1 MFNPITY
8 PWETISV
15 NSKSEFDTSVNNI
28 PWYSQIV
35 VNKEN
40 ELTNA
45 TTGEKF
51 PSKIISKLY
60 HLFEMPGPSIKGD
73 MSYQITID
81 IDNTQQYNLQFYNT
95 SNIEDCAHQIEQ
107 FEYFFDRI
115 MNAMLFLF
123 RTCLKIDK
131 HIKSPIYWDE
141 ILNKI
146 HENKKDDLAKYGLVV
161 DLARLP
167 ELINPISRI
176 IKSPKRVLQRVHA
189 QERIQKVQEVDVK
202 CIIDLARRPGSI
214 LAEKAGAKQRIL
226 SIKREENINIIENR
240 VTKHCCTLA
249 AKASKRYLDEHK
261 DIKTSDS
268 DRKKAVQRL
277 FKECK
282 RLPEISSFS
291 GVMNL
296 HEPCRQPN
304 YTLMQNADY
313 YKVWKAYIQLV
324 KNEDLRSDL
333 WRWNRRMWVDYL
345 GFFLSDVLFAF
356 QKTMTD
362 KYLYEIGNKT
372 VFGKRKHDAGLWFL
386 SDTLPG
392 PYIVHTTS
400 NTPGTLYIIQGD
412 RNTLINLSELT
423 CELSALNADY
433 LLIYFYAG
441 KNIVLPVYGILP
453 PHQLSNKNREKYV
466 NDMMPSLIKNI
477 RIINS
482 KTTKW
487 DCKNGWI
494 LFGDWDKNKPLD
506 KIQNLG
512 EGIKCWASEVD
523 PDYKV
528 WGDQMENYFEP
539 LMKITET
546 Q

>member
-1 MFNPITY
+1 MFIPITY
-8 PWETISV
+8 PWEAISID
-15 NSKSEFDTSVNNI
+15 SKSEFDTRVNDI

-45 TTGEKF
+45 TTGENF
-51 PSKIISKLY
+51 PCKIISEVHHLY
-60 HLFEMPGPSIKGD
+60 ELPGPAIKGD
-73 MSYQITID
+73 MSRQITID
-81 IDNTQQYNLQFYNT
+81 VDNTQQYDLQYYHS
-95 SNIEDCAHQIEQ
+95 SNIEDYAQQIEQ

-123 RTCLKIDK
+123 RICLKIDK
-131 HIKSPIYWDE
+131 YKKSSIYWDE
-141 ILNKI
+141 ILDQI
-146 HENKKDDLAKYGLVV
+146 HENKKDDPAKYGLVV

-176 IKSPKRVLQRVHA
+176 TKRPKRELQRVHA
-189 QERIQKVQEVDVK
+189 QERIQKVQEVDIK
-202 CIIDLARRPGSI
+202 CIIDLARRPGSV

-226 SIKREENINIIENR
+226 AIKREENINILENK

-261 DIKTSDS
+261 NIKASDS
-268 DRKKAVQRL
+268 DRKKAVRKL
-277 FKECK
+277 FKESK

-291 GVMNL
+291 DVVNL

-324 KNEDLRSDL
+324 KNEDLRVEL
-333 WRWNRRMWVDYL
+333 WKWNRRMWVDYL
-345 GFFLSDVLFAF
+345 GLFLSDVLFSF

-362 KYLYEIGNKT
+362 KYLYEIGEKT
-372 VFGKRKHDAGLWFL
+372 VFGKRKHDAGLWFI

-392 PYIVHTTS
+392 PYIVHPTS
-400 NTPGTLYIIQGD
+400 NTAGTLYFIQGD
-412 RNTLINLSELT
+412 YDTLINLSEST
-423 CELSALNADY
+423 SELSVLNADY
-433 LLIYFYAG
+433 LLIYLYAE
-441 KNIVLPVYGILP
+441 KKTVLPIYGILP
-453 PHQLSNKNREKYV
+453 PHQLTNSDRKKYV
-466 NDMMPSLIKNI
+466 NNMMPSIIKNI
-477 RIINS
+477 RIFNS
-482 KTTKW
+482 GTTKW
-487 DCKNGWI
+487 YCKNGWI
-494 LFGDWDKNKPLD
+494 LLGDWDKNKPLD

-512 EGIKCWASEVD
+512 EGIKCWTSEVD

-528 WGDQMENYFEP
+528 WVDQMENYFEP
-539 LMKITET
+539 LTKITET
-546 Q
+546 L